1 MAKRVTIM
9 IDDELDRKIR
19 ERQVRMMLERNRM
32 YSLSE
37 AVNDILAG
45 GVMRFWEM
53 LWVGGGVVGLSL
65 GGCRAVIYHSVTG
78 SVHDSPAPLSGS

>member
-53 LWVGGGVVGLSL
+53 LWVGGGSSWFESRRLPCCHL
-65 GGCRAVIYHSVTG
+65 PFCNRI
-78 SVHDSPAPLSGS
+78 SP